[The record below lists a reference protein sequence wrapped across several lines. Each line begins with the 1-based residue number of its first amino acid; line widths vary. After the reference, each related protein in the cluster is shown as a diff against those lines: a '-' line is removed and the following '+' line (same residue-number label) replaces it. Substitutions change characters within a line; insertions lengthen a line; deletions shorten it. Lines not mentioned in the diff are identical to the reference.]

1 MKNLISVNARGV
13 NKNFLNLIYEHNV
26 ARLKKGDKIDYLLSE
41 KDSLGNRSFFYEF
54 DKTLKIA
61 KQKQMKEEDYFLVS
75 SSLEKLEKTRLEKI
89 QERENK
95 GDYLKNHLCEMV
107 IALSQ
112 EQVEE
117 YLKEGKDLS
126 EGIQVF
132 AKNLEEKY
140 NLKTLFYSE
149 HFDEGY
155 VENNEINRNYHFHLV
170 AYNYDLENMKAIL
183 SNFTRQ
189 DFRDLQDLASDSF
202 KSVNLEFERG
212 ISKTITKKEHLEK
225 NEHIIQKQ
233 KEEIK
238 ELYTNTN
245 KVKNEFK
252 DLRNLFERGSEEY
265 NSLNILVKNL
275 QEEEKELRQKKEVF
289 VEDFKE
295 QRTLVSAHLK
305 KFIVDNTTKK
315 NDIRTINNTKD
326 FYESLIL
333 EVEKITKLDIRNLD
347 YENIKNFEK
356 NIIEENRNLTSKMQ
370 QLEKKVQNLENGNY
384 SLKDKIQV
392 LENEND
398 KIKNQNNNFKEFI
411 VENGLKKKKKK
422 FKEKNLE
429 DIQLQER
436 EV

>member
-1 MKNLISVNARGV
+1 
-13 NKNFLNLIYEHNV
+13 
-26 ARLKKGDKIDYLLSE
+26 
-41 KDSLGNRSFFYEF
+41 
-54 DKTLKIA
+54 
-61 KQKQMKEEDYFLVS
+61 
-75 SSLEKLEKTRLEKI
+75 
-89 QERENK
+89 
-95 GDYLKNHLCEMV
+95 
-107 IALSQ
+107 
-112 EQVEE
+112 
-117 YLKEGKDLS
+117 
-126 EGIQVF
+126 
-132 AKNLEEKY
+132 
-140 NLKTLFYSE
+140 
-149 HFDEGY
+149 
-155 VENNEINRNYHFHLV
+155 
-170 AYNYDLENMKAIL
+170 MKAIL

-411 VENGLKKKKKK
+411 VENGLKENFKK

-429 DIQLQER
+429 DMQLQER